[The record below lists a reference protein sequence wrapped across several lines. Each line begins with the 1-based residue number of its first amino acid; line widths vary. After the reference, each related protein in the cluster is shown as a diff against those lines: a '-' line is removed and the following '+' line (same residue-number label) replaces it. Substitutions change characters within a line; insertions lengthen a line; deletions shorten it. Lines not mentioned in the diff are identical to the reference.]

1 MAKRPK
7 VKLSKKFLKEKYPVK
22 VGKDEE
28 VAQFTG
34 RLFLVLG
41 FFIVIALSVDI
52 FHFTH

>member
-1 MAKRPK
+1 MAQKPK
-7 VKLSKKFLKEKYPVK
+7 VKLSKKLLKEKYPIK

-34 RLFLVLG
+34 KLFLVLSL
-41 FFIVIALSVDI
+41 FILVALSVDI